1 MEMNEFENT
10 NNESANLENKNL
22 ENVESNFDEGYSVNN
37 DNIKKDYLG
46 DKLSLSNKMRKV
58 KRINLVLSIFSLIC
72 VIIFVLLGFG
82 FAYVY
87 LKFGKMMK
95 LPISPKQATESSVAT
110 TSESKTVS
118 HETLNLSKITDKL
131 EFIDGLISNYY
142 YYGKDN
148 AINEKI
154 EESIYSAYVNSLGDM
169 WAEYY
174 PKEDFKEFTESTS
187 GEYYGIGAVVTY
199 DNQKRVAIINEVN
212 EDSPAMK
219 AGVLANDEIRT
230 IDGEDVVGKT
240 LEEIVAKVKGL
251 ENTVVRIGFYR
262 SSIDDII
269 EIDVTRGKVEV
280 KSVTYEVLED
290 SIGYVKI
297 SEFSGKAVEQ
307 FKNAIDSLLDT
318 QVESLIFDVRNNPGG
333 ELSIVLT
340 MLDYLIRDNDGRYT
354 LNQKETSFQTGKTL
368 IVYMKDK
375 ETIIDEYYCDDGHEV
390 KLPMVILTNNSSAS
404 AAELFTAVLR
414 DYKKATI
421 VGVKSFGKGVVQ
433 NMIELG
439 DGSAV
444 KFTVSEY
451 FPPSGYSID
460 KIGILPDYSLDYA
473 GVEVLNDSEG
483 NFIFYEN
490 GKRIIVDRTGKETID
505 NTYVPPAT
513 SSETKK
519 DEEHI
524 ENKKIYD
531 EQNKFIYDEWF
542 GQLDNNYDDKQLL
555 QAIVILS

>member
-1 MEMNEFENT
+1 MENNEFLVNANE
-10 NNESANLENKNL
+10 NNETEANVQEQNEN
-22 ENVESNFDEGYSVNN
+22 NFDELN
-37 DNIKKDYLG
+37 DNLKKDYLG
-46 DKLSLSNKMRKV
+46 DKLSLSNKIRKI
-58 KRINLVLSIFSLIC
+58 KRVNLILTIFSFIC
-72 VIIFVLLGFG
+72 VLIFILLGIGFG
-82 FAYVY
+82 YVY

-95 LPISPKQATESSVAT
+95 LPSGLTKATDSSVAT
-110 TSESKTVS
+110 ESETKAVS
-118 HETLNLSKITDKL
+118 HETLDINKISDKL

-142 YYGKDN
+142 YYGKDSE
-148 AINEKI
+148 INDKI
-154 EESIYSAYVNSLGDM
+154 EDNIYSAYVNSLGDM

-174 PKEDFKEFTESTS
+174 PKKEFDEFTESTS
-187 GEYYGIGAVVTY
+187 GEYYGIGAAVSY
-199 DNQKRVAIINEVN
+199 DNNKKVAIINEVN

-219 AGVLANDEIRT
+219 AGVMPKDEIRT
-230 IDGEDVVGKT
+230 VDGEDVVGKT
-240 LEEIVAKVKGL
+240 LEEIVSKVKGL
-251 ENTVVRIGFYR
+251 ENTTVRIGFYR
-262 SSIDDII
+262 ESIDDII
-269 EIDVTRGKVEV
+269 ELDVVRGKVEV
-280 KSVTYEVLED
+280 KSVTYEILED
-290 SIGYVKI
+290 SIGYIKI
-297 SEFSGKAVEQ
+297 VEFSGKAIDQ
-307 FKNAIDSLLDT
+307 FKQSIDSLINS

-333 ELSIVLT
+333 ELGIVLT

-354 LNQKETSFQTGKTL
+354 LNQKDTSFQTGKTL

-390 KLPMVILTNNSSAS
+390 KLPMIVLTNNSSAS

-414 DYKKATI
+414 DYKKATV

-460 KIGILPDYSLDYA
+460 KIGILPDFSLDYS

-490 GKRIIVDRTGKETID
+490 GKRLIVDRTGKESVD
-505 NTYVPPAT
+505 LSYVPPAT
-513 SSETKK
+513 NSEIDKE
-519 DEEHI
+519 EEHV

-531 EQNKFIYDEWF
+531 EKNEFIYDEWF
-542 GQLDNNYDDKQLL
+542 GELDNKYDDKQLL